1 MDCTKNEEY
10 IICSDTVKTI
20 LWNLEKDTAPYLIA
34 DLQKDLRI
42 EDVKENISCVKAHP
56 TSDSLFAYGTNRGLL
71 ALSDMRTSSKNLKYV
86 GSYKPLSFKMES
98 PKEKGNFFTQMIS
111 SYSSMVFLGNSRYIA
126 ARDFL
131 TVKVWDVAKTDR
143 PVACVTIQ

>member
-1 MDCTKNEEY
+1 MDSTRNEEY

-71 ALSDMRTSSKNLKYV
+71 ALSDMRTSSKDLKYL
-86 GSYKPLSFKMES
+86 GSYKPLSFK
-98 PKEKGNFFTQMIS
+98 T
-111 SYSSMVFLGNSRYIA
+111 
-126 ARDFL
+126 
-131 TVKVWDVAKTDR
+131 
-143 PVACVTIQ
+143 

>member
-1 MDCTKNEEY
+1 M
-10 IICSDTVKTI
+10 
-20 LWNLEKDTAPYLIA
+20 EKGDAPYLIA

-42 EDVKENISCVKAHP
+42 EDVKENISCIKAHP

-71 ALSDMRTSSKNLKYV
+71 ALSDMRTSSIYLIIL
-86 GSYKPLSFKMES
+86 GSYKPLTFKMES

-126 ARDFL
+126 CRDFL
-131 TVKVWDVAKTDR
+131 TVKVWDVTKTDR
-143 PVACVTIQ
+143 PVACVTLQ